1 MLNILKLLLVIASVA
16 SILSG
21 CSRAHSNVQT
31 AITDDCGVTWKIV
44 KPGETIPARI
54 GQCSYK
60 VTIPDYP
67 MQGDT
72 KFKASFKNRVLAD
85 VEVAYDYSITE
96 GIAFIGEAKY
106 LGKANSDGD
115 GKENAA
121 SLYEAAE
128 NSVIDKRIREVA
140 SEMLLSEDIVDF
152 SQSVFEDKLHAAVN
166 EILKSKGVKLNFLS
180 FVPIPEEQTR
190 LAIDMLTA
198 YKVYESRG
206 LAEFGQKLAT
216 AKAGAARITMTVP
229 QPKTE
234 EKK

>member
-1 MLNILKLLLVIASVA
+1 MLNTLKLLLVLASVA
-16 SILSG
+16 LTLSG

-31 AITDDCGVTWKIV
+31 AITDDCGITWKII
-44 KPGETIPARI
+44 KPGETIPAQI
-54 GQCSYK
+54 GPCSYK

-72 KFKASFKNRVLAD
+72 KFKTSFKGRVLAD
-85 VEVAYDYSITE
+85 VEVAYDYSIID

-106 LGKANSDGD
+106 LGKTNSDGD

-152 SQSVFEDKLHAAVN
+152 SQSVFEDKLHSAVN

-206 LAEFGQKLAT
+206 LAEFGQRLAT